1 MHTHV
6 TVSARTDPGR
16 VRPNNEDAFVVSD
29 LSGADLS
36 GEDGVTRLEIG
47 PRGVLLAVSDG
58 MGGHR
63 AGEVASALVVET
75 ISRALAS
82 TQGLE
87 PSEAVKAAIA
97 QANAVVWK
105 ESRDPSRRGMGATLT
120 ALYIE
125 SNVAYVA
132 EVGDSRAYVIRSGEM
147 RQLTRDQTV
156 AQVMADTGE
165 IDPERIAQSPFR
177 NVLLQAMGRRGRV
190 RVALARLEL
199 RDRDCLLLCSDGL
212 TSFVPDETIGRIVLS
227 APNLHEA
234 TRLLVDAANNAGGK
248 DNITVIA
255 AGVAGDLPA
264 SSRKE
269 RVSQTFEVLESFDPR
284 A

>member
-1 MHTHV
+1 
-6 TVSARTDPGR
+6 
-16 VRPNNEDAFVVSD
+16 
-29 LSGADLS
+29 
-36 GEDGVTRLEIG
+36 
-47 PRGVLLAVSDG
+47 
-58 MGGHR
+58 
-63 AGEVASALVVET
+63 
-75 ISRALAS
+75 
-82 TQGLE
+82 
-87 PSEAVKAAIA
+87 
-97 QANAVVWK
+97 
-105 ESRDPSRRGMGATLT
+105 MGATLT

-132 EVGDSRAYVIRSGEM
+132 EVGDSRAYVIRGGEM

-156 AQVMADTGE
+156 AQLMADTGE
-165 IDPERIAQSPFR
+165 IDPERIGDSPFR

-199 RDRDCLLLCSDGL
+199 RDRDCLILCSDGL
-212 TSFVPDETIGRIVLS
+212 TSSVPDEMIGRIVLA

-234 TRLLVDAANNAGGK
+234 TRLLVEAANNAGGK

-264 SSRKE
+264 SSTRE
-269 RVSQTFEVLESFDPR
+269 RVSATFEVLESFDPR